1 MFFCRSFSVSEE
13 DRSPLAKAGK
23 NNTLMDSGGERDKG
37 GVFDGG
43 DSDGDE
49 EELSFKSLKRAFSS
63 SDEVNKPLSCSLQ
76 NKKRKTRNCVKEE
89 PERVRTL
96 ADLDFFRNVPK
107 KDKENEKGEDDSL
120 EEDEVEVVKRVAS
133 QLAEGEDTAEE
144 EVEEVE
150 MLPSCREVPQRTK
163 HELEESLP
171 RRRRR
176 KERPIPL
183 DMKSCKM
190 TANVTEVEF
199 GEGEAGGEFVGR
211 RFLSRIVPED
221 SKTAEEELSR
231 HLGREDFLRMEP
243 VGQFNRGFVVARLD
257 QDLFIVDQV

>member
-1 MFFCRSFSVSEE
+1 
-13 DRSPLAKAGK
+13 
-23 NNTLMDSGGERDKG
+23 MDSGSDRDKRG
-37 GVFDGG
+37 GIDRG

-49 EELSFKSLKRAFSS
+49 EELSLKSLKRAFSS
-63 SDEVNKPLSCSLQ
+63 SDAVNKPLSCSVQ
-76 NKKRKTRNCVKEE
+76 NKKKRKTRNCVKEE

-107 KDKENEKGEDDSL
+107 KDKENEKEDDSL

-133 QLAEGEDTAEE
+133 QMVEDEDAAEE

-150 MLPSCREVPQRTK
+150 MLPSCREVPQRTR

-231 HLGREDFLRMEP
+231 HLGRKDFLRMEP

>member
-1 MFFCRSFSVSEE
+1 M
-13 DRSPLAKAGK
+13 
-23 NNTLMDSGGERDKG
+23 GGG
-37 GVFDGG
+37 IDGG

-49 EELSFKSLKRAFSS
+49 EELSLKSLKMAFSS
-63 SDEVNKPLSCSLQ
+63 SEAVNKPLYCSLQ
-76 NKKRKTRNCVKEE
+76 KKRKTRNCVKEE
-89 PERVRTL
+89 PEKVRTL

-107 KDKENEKGEDDSL
+107 KDKESEKEEDSL

-150 MLPSCREVPQRTK
+150 MLPSCREIPQRTR

-176 KERPIPL
+176 KERPIRL
-183 DMKSCKM
+183 DMKSYKK
-190 TANVTEVEF
+190 TAEATEVEL
-199 GEGEAGGEFVGR
+199 GDAGGEAVGR

-243 VGQFNRGFVVARLD
+243 VGQFNRGFVVSRLD